1 MNHDR
6 FLPFLAPPRRK
17 QRQAADA
24 VQRSQI
30 SPVRVGLAGHMD
42 AGESHIHGGADTLSH
57 EGQEGSGVGLGF
69 VGSHAHGNGIMT
81 LPFFS

>member
-57 EGQEGSGVGLGF
+57 EGQEGSGVGLG
-69 VGSHAHGNGIMT
+69 AEA
-81 LPFFS
+81 P